1 VIAGVLLAA
10 GGARRFGSQ
19 KLVAPFDNAPLVW
32 HAAAALARS
41 TDALV
46 IVIGH
51 EADAVRAAVSDVDAS
66 IVVNPD
72 WRQGLSSSL
81 KCGIAS
87 LPADAEAIVVALGDQ
102 PRIDPLV
109 VRSLVHEWRSSGKP
123 IVTARYR
130 GERGHPVLFDRSVFP
145 QLAALRGDVG
155 ARTIF
160 EQSPDQ
166 VAYVDVDDAVPAEFD
181 TIEDLEM

>member
-1 VIAGVLLAA
+1 MIAGLLLAA

-19 KLVAPFDNAPLVW
+19 KLIAPLGGIPLVR

-51 EADAVRAAVSDVDAS
+51 EAGAVRAALADIDGS
-66 IVVNPD
+66 IVENPD
-72 WRQGLSSSL
+72 WSQGLSSSL
-81 KCGIAS
+81 RHGI
-87 LPADAEAIVVALGDQ
+87 EAMPLDVAAVVVALGDQ

-109 VRSLVHEWRSSGKP
+109 VRSLVDRWRTTGNA
-123 IVTARYR
+123 IVAARYR
-130 GERGHPVLFDRSVFP
+130 GARGHPVLFDRTVFP
-145 QLAALRGDVG
+145 QLTTLRGDVG

-166 VAYVDVDDAVPAEFD
+166 VAYVEVDDTVPIDVDTVD
-181 TIEDLEM
+181 DLEK